1 MAKLLRLCAGLA
13 LAAAVS
19 GADWKS
25 LRPQGY
31 LSDFSGVVDPASRAE
46 LERYCAAVERAAGA
60 QLAFVTLPS
69 LEGEPIEDVADT
81 LFRAWGV
88 GPKGTDEGVM
98 LLLVTGERRSRLEVG
113 YGLEP
118 YIPDGFAGS
127 ILREMRPALR
137 EQRYGEA
144 LLAAAHTLGNRIAQA
159 KGVAI
164 DAAPPR
170 PRPRQEDGAIP
181 WPLLLGGGLLLLFLL
196 MQAGGRKARYGGGGG
211 GFLPGVI
218 IGDMLGRSGWGGRG
232 GGGFGGFDSGDGFGG
247 FGGGDSGGG
256 GASSDW

>member
-19 GADWKS
+19 GADLKT

-31 LSDFSGVVDPASRAE
+31 VSDFSGVVDAASRAE
-46 LERYCAAVERAAGA
+46 LERYCAAVERSTGA

-69 LEGEPIEDVADT
+69 LEDEPIEDVANS

-88 GPKGTDEGVM
+88 GPKGTNEGIM
-98 LLLVTGERRSRLEVG
+98 LLLVTGDRRSRLEVG

-127 ILREMRPALR
+127 VLREMRPSLR

-144 LLAAAHTLGNRIAQA
+144 LLAAAHTLGSRIAQA

-164 DAAPPR
+164 DGAAPR
-170 PRPRQEDGAIP
+170 PRPRQDNPGIP
-181 WPLLLGGGLLLLFLL
+181 WPVLIGGGLLLLFLL
-196 MQAGGRKARYGGGGG
+196 MQGRGNARYGGGGG
-211 GFLPGVI
+211 GFLPGLI
-218 IGDMLGRSGWGGRG
+218 IGGMLGRSGSGSRG
-232 GGGFGGFDSGDGFGG
+232 SGGFGGFDSGDSFGG